1 MTRKEI
7 EILKNGGVILYP
19 TDTIWGIGCDATQK
33 EAIQKV
39 IDIKGRTSE
48 KHFILLCK
56 DVEMISQYVETI
68 PQKALDLIKET
79 TSPLTI
85 IYPKAKNL
93 PIEMLSNDG
102 TIGIRIP
109 NHHYCQEI
117 LKELNRP
124 LVSSSANIS
133 GEKSPT
139 CFEDISTLIKEKA
152 DFISPQEFQA
162 NNTQASSIVKIFEN
176 GEVLK
181 IR

>member
-39 IDIKGRTSE
+39 IDIKGRTGE

-68 PQKALDLIKET
+68 PQKALDLIKEST
-79 TSPLTI
+79 APLTI

-117 LKELNRP
+117 LKKLNRP
-124 LVSSSANIS
+124 LVSTSANIS
-133 GEKSPT
+133 GEKSPKD
-139 CFEDISTLIKEKA
+139 FSEISNIIKEKA

-162 NNTQASSIVKIFEN
+162 NNTQPSSIIKVFES

>member
-1 MTRKEI
+1 MTRKEV

-39 IDIKGRTSE
+39 IDIKGRIGE

-117 LKELNRP
+117 LKKLNRP
-124 LVSSSANIS
+124 LVSTSANIS

-139 CFEDISTLIKEKA
+139 CFEDISTLIKENVN
-152 DFISPQEFQA
+152 FISPKQFQA
-162 NNTQASSIVKIFEN
+162 NNTQPSSIIKVFES

>member
-1 MTRKEI
+1 MIEKEV
-7 EILKNGGVILYP
+7 EILKDGGVILYP

-39 IDIKGRTSE
+39 IDIKGRTGE

-109 NHHYCQEI
+109 NHPYCQEI

-139 CFEDISTLIKEKA
+139 CFEDISTLIKENVN
-152 DFISPQEFQA
+152 FISPKQFQA
-162 NNTQASSIVKIFEN
+162 NNTQPSSIIKIFEN

>member
-39 IDIKGRTSE
+39 IDIKGHKRK

-68 PQKALDLIKET
+68 PQKALALIKES

-117 LKELNRP
+117 LKKLNRP
-124 LVSSSANIS
+124 LVSTSANIS

>member
-1 MTRKEI
+1 
-7 EILKNGGVILYP
+7 
-19 TDTIWGIGCDATQK
+19 
-33 EAIQKV
+33 
-39 IDIKGRTSE
+39 
-48 KHFILLCK
+48 
-56 DVEMISQYVETI
+56 MISQYVETI

-117 LKELNRP
+117 LKKLNRP
-124 LVSSSANIS
+124 LVSTSANIS
-133 GEKSPT
+133 GEPSPKG
-139 CFEDISTLIKEKA
+139 FSEISNIIKEKA
-152 DFISPQEFQA
+152 DFISSQEFQA
-162 NNTQASSIVKIFEN
+162 KGTQASSIVKIFEN

>member
-1 MTRKEI
+1 MTRKEV

-33 EAIQKV
+33 QAIQKV
-39 IDIKGRTSE
+39 IDIKGRTGE

-68 PQKALDLIKET
+68 PQKALDLIKES

-152 DFISPQEFQA
+152 DFISPKQFQA
-162 NNTQASSIVKIFEN
+162 NNTQPSSIIKVFEN

>member
-1 MTRKEI
+1 MKEAK
-7 EILKNGGVILYP
+7 ILKNGGIILYP

-33 EAIQKV
+33 DAIKK
-39 IDIKGRTSE
+39 IINLKGRSGE

-68 PQKALDLIKET
+68 PQKALELLKDN

-109 NHHYCQEI
+109 NHPYCQEI

-139 CFEDISTLIKEKA
+139 CFEDISTLIKENVN
-152 DFISPQEFQA
+152 FISPKQFQA
-162 NNTQASSIVKIFEN
+162 NNTQASSIVKILEN
-176 GEVLK
+176 GEIIK

>member
-7 EILKNGGVILYP
+7 EILKNGGIILYP

-39 IDIKGRTSE
+39 IDIKGRTGE

-109 NHHYCQEI
+109 NHPYCQEI

-133 GEKSPT
+133 GEKSPKD
-139 CFEDISTLIKEKA
+139 FSEISNIIKEKA

-162 NNTQASSIVKIFEN
+162 NNTQPSSIIKVFES

>member
-1 MTRKEI
+1 
-7 EILKNGGVILYP
+7 
-19 TDTIWGIGCDATQK
+19 
-33 EAIQKV
+33 
-39 IDIKGRTSE
+39 
-48 KHFILLCK
+48 
-56 DVEMISQYVETI
+56 MISQYVETI

-109 NHHYCQEI
+109 NHPYCQEI

-139 CFEDISTLIKEKA
+139 CFEDISTLIKENVN
-152 DFISPQEFQA
+152 FISPKQFQA

>member
-7 EILKNGGVILYP
+7 EILKNGGIILYP

-33 EAIQKV
+33 QAIQKI
-39 IDIKGRTSE
+39 IDLKGRSPE
-48 KHFILLCK
+48 KNFILLCK

-68 PQKALDLIKET
+68 PQKALELIKES

-109 NHHYCQEI
+109 NHPYCQEI

-124 LVSSSANIS
+124 LVSTSANIS
-133 GEKSPT
+133 GEKSPKD
-139 CFEDISTLIKEKA
+139 FSEISLAIKENA

>member
-1 MTRKEI
+1 MIEKEV

-39 IDIKGRTSE
+39 IDIKGRTGE

-93 PIEMLSNDG
+93 PIEMLSHDG
-102 TIGIRIP
+102 SIGIRIP
-109 NHHYCQEI
+109 HHEYCQRL

-124 LVSSSANIS
+124 IVSTSANIS
-133 GEKSPT
+133 GEKSPSD
-139 CFEDISTLIKEKA
+139 FSEISLAIKENA

-162 NNTQASSIVKIFEN
+162 KGTQASSIVKIFEN

>member
-1 MTRKEI
+1 MKEVN
-7 EILKNGGVILYP
+7 ILKNGGVILYP
-19 TDTIWGIGCDATQK
+19 TDTIWGLGCDATQK

-39 IDIKGRTSE
+39 INIKGRGTE
-48 KHFILLCK
+48 KHFILLAR
-56 DVEMISQYVETI
+56 DIEMISQYVETI
-68 PQKALDLIKET
+68 PQKALELLKDN

-124 LVSSSANIS
+124 LVSTSANIS
-133 GEKSPT
+133 GEPSPKG
-139 CFEDISTLIKEKA
+139 FSEISNIIKEKA

-162 NNTQASSIVKIFEN
+162 KGTQASSIVKIFEN

>member
-33 EAIQKV
+33 QAIQKV

>member
-7 EILKNGGVILYP
+7 EILKNGGIILYP

-33 EAIQKV
+33 QAIQKI
-39 IDIKGRTSE
+39 IDLKGRSPE
-48 KHFILLCK
+48 KNFILLCK

-68 PQKALDLIKET
+68 PQKALELIKES

-109 NHHYCQEI
+109 NHPYCQEI

-124 LVSSSANIS
+124 LVSTSANIS
-133 GEKSPT
+133 GEKSPKD
-139 CFEDISTLIKEKA
+139 FSEISNIIKEKA

>member
-1 MTRKEI
+1 MIEKEV

-39 IDIKGRTSE
+39 IDIKGRTGE

-79 TSPLTI
+79 ISPLTI

-93 PIEMLSNDG
+93 PIEMLSHDG
-102 TIGIRIP
+102 SIGIRIP

-117 LKELNRP
+117 LKKLNRP
-124 LVSSSANIS
+124 LVSTSANIS
-133 GEKSPT
+133 GEPSPKG
-139 CFEDISTLIKEKA
+139 FQEISNIIKEKA

-162 NNTQASSIVKIFEN
+162 KGTQASSIVKIFEN